1 MQPPKAILETVIY
14 ADDLDAAERF
24 YHDVFGLEIVRKLA
38 GQFVFFRCGQQ
49 MLLIFDPEK
58 SCIADTANPIPRHGT
73 TGSGHFCFRVDS
85 KTEVDRWRDHFLSLG
100 IEVEHYQRW
109 NNGCYSVYIRDPSGN
124 SVEVGEA
131 GLWNPQ

>member
-1 MQPPKAILETVIY
+1 MQAPKAILETVIY

-109 NNGCYSVYIRDPSGN
+109 NNGSYSVYISDPSGN